1 MFREFP
7 YQTRK
12 SKKGGW
18 DRERRVVA
26 KVQHI
31 DGKEKPRF
39 MVTSL
44 PGEVWGAQGLY
55 EEIYCERGD
64 MENRFKE

>member
-1 MFREFP
+1 
-7 YQTRK
+7 
-12 SKKGGW
+12 
-18 DRERRVVA
+18 VA
-26 KVQHI
+26 KVEHI
-31 DGKEKPRF
+31 DRMENPRF
-39 MVTSL
+39 MVKSL

>member
-1 MFREFP
+1 V
-7 YQTRK
+7 
-12 SKKGGW
+12 
-18 DRERRVVA
+18 D
-26 KVQHI
+26 KVEHI
-31 DGKEKPRF
+31 DRMENPRF
-39 MVTSL
+39 MVKSL